1 MKSHIVTLVIAS
13 TIIAACA
20 ETEDEVVAELS
31 EDLDPA
37 VITELVAEDVWE
49 NGLEELLD
57 PVCTPAGCRW
67 VWTSLEDDIEQE
79 VIEILPDV
87 PQELLDEPLTSATD
101 IAPKP
106 SAACRTLVL
115 QSLQCLDMQETF
127 SDEPYLRVNGNNVW
141 FGTGFALN
149 TSKPV
154 NVSVQFCNS
163 ASVELLEDDGLY
175 DDSIALQAIAN
186 TLTAGTTR
194 DFVGAGAKYRL
205 WYKVI

>member
-1 MKSHIVTLVIAS
+1 MKAHIVTLLVAS

-20 ETEDEVVAELS
+20 ETEDEVVADLS

-37 VITELVAEDVWE
+37 VITELVAEDAWE

-57 PVCTPAGCRW
+57 PVCTATGCRW
-67 VWTSLEDDIEQE
+67 AWTSLEDDIEQE
-79 VIEILPDV
+79 VIETLPDV

-101 IAPKP
+101 ITPKP
-106 SAACRTLVL
+106 AAACRTLVL
-115 QSLQCLDMQETF
+115 QQLQCLDLQELT
-127 SDEPYLRVNGNNVW
+127 SDEPYLRVNGSNVW
-141 FGTGFALN
+141 FGTGFGLN
-149 TSKPV
+149 TAKPV

-163 ASVELLEDDGLY
+163 ASVELLEDDAIF
-175 DDSIALQAIAN
+175 DDSIALQAIAD